1 MRVPFSMFSVSSATF
16 ITRTRLVKQIIFP
29 GKPVLKI
36 ILPGKGGGMG
46 GGGGGGGYSLIW
58 PIRRCTAGQG
68 MVFVL
73 SVLNRVY
80 DFVLVC
86 PKQV

>member
-46 GGGGGGGYSLIW
+46 GGGEEVTPLYGLYGDVPLDRVWFLSSL
-58 PIRRCTAGQG
+58 
-68 MVFVL
+68 
-73 SVLNRVY
+73 S
-80 DFVLVC
+80 
-86 PKQV
+86 

>member
-36 ILPGKGGGMG
+36 ILPGKGGGIG
-46 GGGGGGGYSLIW
+46 GGGRRLLPYMAYTAMYRWTGYGFCPL
-58 PIRRCTAGQG
+58 
-68 MVFVL
+68 
-73 SVLNRVY
+73 
-80 DFVLVC
+80 C
-86 PKQV
+86 PKQGI